1 MGRDPIER
9 VLQFLHA
16 LGQDVLPPRLAL
28 ARLGELRLRA
38 LAQLRLLLELRL
50 QREPR
55 LHLVANLVLERVHLC
70 VAGRREAWGSG
81 ATHAERRREREG
93 GRVGVGWGRASSS
106 MGIGFTPRAASILKS
121 SGC

>member
-70 VAGRREAWGSG
+70 GAGRREAWGSG
-81 ATHAERRREREG
+81 YAERRREREEG
-93 GRVGVGWGRASSS
+93 GAGVGWGDSLIVHGVLVSR
-106 MGIGFTPRAASILKS
+106 RRRRQY
-121 SGC
+121 

>member
-1 MGRDPIER
+1 MGCELWGLGRDPIER

-70 VAGRREAWGSG
+70 GAGRREAGGSG
-81 ATHAERRREREG
+81 AAHRAPAGAGGRAGG
-93 GRVGVGWGRASSS
+93 GRVG
-106 MGIGFTPRAASILKS
+106 
-121 SGC
+121 